1 MEEESVEG
9 LLGGCVVAGEGE
21 GGSLGSSLCFAASRL
36 VPEIRAAHAAQPVFC
51 VVVADRSDRSGRGL
65 VCVLGWVSIN
75 QSERGWWC
83 GYRASGS

>member
-36 VPEIRAAHAAQPVFC
+36 VPEIRAAHAAQAVFL
-51 VVVADRSDRSGRGL
+51 RRR
-65 VCVLGWVSIN
+65 
-75 QSERGWWC
+75 R
-83 GYRASGS
+83 